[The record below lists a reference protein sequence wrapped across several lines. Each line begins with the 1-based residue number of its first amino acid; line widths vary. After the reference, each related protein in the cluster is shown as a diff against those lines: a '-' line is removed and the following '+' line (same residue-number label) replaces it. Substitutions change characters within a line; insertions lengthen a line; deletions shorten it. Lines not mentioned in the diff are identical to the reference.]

1 MELGTMVVKFLIAMS
16 GSMVL
21 GLYLH
26 YDYTAYGPDFW
37 EHMLAPKQFSHVVFH
52 TAMLFLPVVTVYPA
66 LLLHQ
71 REELLA
77 RIKASEEELRTLSLT
92 DELTGLYNR
101 RGLTLLMEQEIRRAN
116 RTMKGLSVVYLDLDN
131 LKKINDQHGH
141 HEGDRALVEIASTLK
156 EVFRESDIIARIGG
170 DEFVII
176 PTDDNDEGRVMIS
189 RLRAVI
195 EERAVSNGHP
205 HKLSVSMGTAY
216 YDPSSPATVEE
227 LLAQADSAMYEMKR
241 AKRGR

>member
-1 MELGTMVVKFLIAMS
+1 MAVKFLIAIS
-16 GSMVL
+16 GSIVL

-26 YDYTAYGPDFW
+26 YDYMAYGPDLW
-37 EHMLAPKQFSHVVFH
+37 GHLLAPKQLSQVIFH
-52 TAMLFLPVVTVYPA
+52 LAMLFLPVVTVYSA

-71 REELLA
+71 KEKLL
-77 RIKASEEELRTLSLT
+77 TTMNTQSLT

-101 RGLTLLMEQEIRRAN
+101 RGLTLLMGQEIRRAN
-116 RTMKGLSVVYLDLDN
+116 RLRKGLPVVYLDLDN
-131 LKKINDQHGH
+131 LKGINDQHGH

-156 EVFRESDIIARIGG
+156 DVFRDSDIVARIGG

-189 RLRAVI
+189 RLRVVI
-195 EERAVSNGHP
+195 EERAVSNGYP

-227 LLAQADSAMYEMKR
+227 LLAEADSAMYEMKR

>member
-1 MELGTMVVKFLIAMS
+1 MIVKFLIGMS
-16 GSMVL
+16 GSIVL
-21 GLYLH
+21 GLYLY
-26 YDYTAYGPDFW
+26 YDYALYGQYFFNHILTPD
-37 EHMLAPKQFSHVVFH
+37 QFNQVVFH
-52 TAMLFLPVVTVYPA
+52 LAMLFLP
-66 LLLHQ
+66 LLTIYSAYLVHQ
-71 REELLA
+71 REKLLTTMN
-77 RIKASEEELRTLSLT
+77 TLSLT

-101 RGLTLLMEQEIRRAN
+101 RGLTLLMGQEIKRAS
-116 RTMKGLSVVYLDLDN
+116 RLMKGLSVVYLDLDN
-131 LKKINDQHGH
+131 LKYVNDRYGH

-176 PTDDNDEGRVMIS
+176 PTDDNGEGRVMIS

-195 EERAVSNGHP
+195 EERAMTSGHP
-205 HKLSVSMGTAY
+205 YRLSVSMGTAY

-241 AKRGR
+241 AKQGR

>member
-1 MELGTMVVKFLIAMS
+1 MIVKFLIAMS
-16 GSMVL
+16 GSIVL

-26 YDYTAYGPDFW
+26 YDYTLYGQNFFKHLLTPD
-37 EHMLAPKQFSHVVFH
+37 QFNQVVFH
-52 TAMLFLPVVTVYPA
+52 LAMLFLPVLTVYSA
-66 LLLHQ
+66 YLVHQ
-71 REELLA
+71 REKLLT
-77 RIKASEEELRTLSLT
+77 KMNTLSLT

-116 RTMKGLSVVYLDLDN
+116 RLMKGLPVVYLDLDN
-131 LKKINDQHGH
+131 LKKINDQYGH

-156 EVFRESDIIARIGG
+156 EVFRDSDIIARIGG

-176 PTDDNDEGRVMIS
+176 PIDDNGEGREVIV

-195 EERAVSNGHP
+195 EERALSSGYP

-241 AKRGR
+241 AKQGR